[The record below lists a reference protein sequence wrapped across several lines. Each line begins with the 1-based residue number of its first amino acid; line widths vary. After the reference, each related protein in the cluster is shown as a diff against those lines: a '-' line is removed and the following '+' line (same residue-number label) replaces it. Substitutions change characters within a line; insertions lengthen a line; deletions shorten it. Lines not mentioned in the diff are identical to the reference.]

1 MKHNLA
7 QGPFA
12 KVMRPVGRDAIAAI
26 LAAYED
32 EIIVVP
38 DNLWRIDISEAKFR
52 LDRQRH

>member
-1 MKHNLA
+1 
-7 QGPFA
+7 
-12 KVMRPVGRDAIAAI
+12 MRPVGRDAIAAI